1 MFTQCPEC
9 GTVFRV
15 TATVLRA
22 AQGQVRCG
30 VCDANFDALRFLT
43 DAVDPEPAPPQPAA
57 TPPPPAAP
65 AAPAPT
71 PPPAARAPQPPA
83 PAPPPPAPSPAA
95 PAAPAARVP
104 TPPPPPAARPPPAPP
119 AVAPSAAAAP
129 ASPPARAAPPPPPP
143 PAHRVVAPRPSAP
156 PVPPARSAPPAT
168 RSTPSADEDRELAQI
183 AAALARDAQAS
194 AARAARTA
202 APSAPTAP
210 PRPPAAAPAEDN
222 VLEPTDVE
230 HIVLGGE
237 GPPGE
242 EIPDAALEFDV
253 PPAEWD
259 RVFVADA
266 TSRTIT
272 PLDINLEGLEVS
284 LDDDLSLDA
293 DGRTETRA
301 APAVSAPR
309 GAPPAAARAELALE
323 DDDALSRTDE
333 YAMLELQAGEE
344 PAAGPASQ
352 AAPAAAADPDVHIE
366 ESWFDPA
373 TPSATPRATATHQ
386 RIEPVL
392 AEEPLYDEPLVA
404 EPVRRGDA
412 GATRRWPQLAV
423 AAALALLLI
432 IQLVH
437 YNRDALAATDLVGG
451 PIKAL
456 YARLGQPLEPHWD
469 LAAYDV
475 KQWGAATDS
484 APGALR
490 LRASVLN
497 RAARAQ
503 PYPLLRVTLEDR
515 FGAKVAR
522 REFTPAEY
530 LPGHAAPQ
538 ALLAPGARA
547 DADLSLADPG
557 SQAVG
562 FELDVC
568 LLRGGALVCG
578 TEQKAAGSG

>member
-1 MFTQCPEC
+1 VFTQCPEC

-43 DAVDPEPAPPQPAA
+43 DAMDAEPAPPQPAA
-57 TPPPPAAP
+57 TPPPPPAP
-65 AAPAPT
+65 AAPPAP
-71 PPPAARAPQPPA
+71 PVARAPQSPA
-83 PAPPPPAPSPAA
+83 PAPAAPA
-95 PAAPAARVP
+95 PAAPAARPV
-104 TPPPPPAARPPPAPP
+104 PAAPTARPVPAPP
-119 AVAPSAAAAP
+119 AAAPPTPPAAP
-129 ASPPARAAPPPPPP
+129 ARPAAPPSPP
-143 PAHRVVAPRPSAP
+143 PAHRVVAPRASAP
-156 PVPPARSAPPAT
+156 PQPPARSAPAAT
-168 RSTPSADEDRELAQI
+168 RSTPSADEDRELAGI

-194 AARAARTA
+194 EARAAAPA
-202 APSAPTAP
+202 AKATPHS
-210 PRPPAAAPAEDN
+210 PPAAAPPEDN

-237 GPPGE
+237 GPAGE
-242 EIPDAALEFDV
+242 EIPDTALEFDV

-266 TSRTIT
+266 ASRTIT

-284 LDDDLSLDA
+284 LDDLDPA
-293 DGRTETRA
+293 EMRAPAAMTPARA
-301 APAVSAPR
+301 APDPTTRSQLR
-309 GAPPAAARAELALE
+309 LE

-333 YAMLELQAGEE
+333 YAMLELQVGGGPVAE
-344 PAAGPASQ
+344 PARGATQS
-352 AAPAAAADPDVHIE
+352 AATDPDAVHIE
-366 ESWFDPA
+366 EAWFDPA
-373 TPSATPRATATHQ
+373 TPSATPRATAKHE
-386 RIEPVL
+386 RIEPAL
-392 AEEPLYDEPLVA
+392 ADEPLYDEPLIA
-404 EPVRRGDA
+404 EPAQRGR
-412 GATRRWPQLAV
+412 ATAARRWPLTAGS
-423 AAALALLLI
+423 AALALLLI
-432 IQLVH
+432 VQLVH
-437 YNRDALAATDLVGG
+437 YNRDALATTDVAGG

-456 YARLGQPLEPHWD
+456 YARLGHPVEPHWD
-469 LAAYDV
+469 LGAYDV

-530 LPGHAAPQ
+530 LPGHVAPQ
-538 ALLAPGARA
+538 VLLAPGARA

-568 LLRGGALVCG
+568 LLRGGALSCG
-578 TEQKAAGSG
+578 TEQKAAGTG